1 MTDWRK
7 ALTWLGFSVGAVALV
22 LQFVISMQL
31 YLANGRDLPGALGM
45 FFSYYTIITNI
56 ILVLIYLSE
65 LTTWRWIELFRH
77 PVTRAMMAAA
87 MTLVMTFVHFFLR
100 GLTDLSGLF
109 LLCDTLLHYATPIIY
124 LVWWLSVARHGA
136 LGFRNMPAMLVPT
149 FIYFLYAMARGA
161 WVREYPYPILNAIQ
175 LGYGQVILNA
185 VFMTIGL
192 GALVAVVILVD
203 RTLALRQSAKGQR

>member
-1 MTDWRK
+1 M
-7 ALTWLGFSVGAVALV
+7 
-22 LQFVISMQL
+22 
-31 YLANGRDLPGALGM
+31 
-45 FFSYYTIITNI
+45 
-56 ILVLIYLSE
+56 
-65 LTTWRWIELFRH
+65 
-77 PVTRAMMAAA
+77 
-87 MTLVMTFVHFFLR
+87 
-100 GLTDLSGLF
+100 SGLF

-124 LVWWLSVARHGA
+124 LVWWLSVSRHGA

-161 WVREYPYPILNAIQ
+161 WVQEYPYPILNAIQ

-203 RTLALRQSAKGQR
+203 MTLALRQPAKGQR